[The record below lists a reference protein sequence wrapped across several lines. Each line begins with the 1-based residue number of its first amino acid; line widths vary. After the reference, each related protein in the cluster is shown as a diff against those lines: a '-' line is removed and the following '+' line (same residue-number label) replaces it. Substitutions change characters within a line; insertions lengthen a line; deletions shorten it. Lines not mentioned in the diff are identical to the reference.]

1 MRPAPRARRPPFHE
15 RAEGRVKLSVFTP
28 LPPAPTGIADYSELL
43 LRELDKASNWEVE
56 AYCEGEARKQPF
68 PVHDAAAA
76 TAGATGLAMYHV
88 GNSDHHDFL
97 YPQMLARPGVLVLH
111 DLVLH
116 HARLRGYLESPV
128 MRAYRADLGNRD
140 KRDEALATL
149 DAYREEVMEAY
160 PDKGDTIAE
169 IAIRMGGGRLLY
181 AYPLYEHLVR
191 RSQLTLVHSST
202 ARDEILEHCPD
213 VNAAKVARVRMGM
226 PLPIP
231 MSREEARK
239 KLGLGDGLLLA
250 SFGLVTPE
258 KRIGMAL
265 KALARL
271 RARGVDARYML
282 VGDKVDHYDAA
293 GEAEALG
300 VKDAVHIAGRVSD
313 EDFWP
318 HIFAADI
325 CLNLRFPSA
334 GETSATLLR
343 LLACGRPVMVTDQI
357 HAADFP
363 CSVVARTSLEGDE
376 DGLYCDLMDLIRSTN
391 RRRDLAIESRAF
403 VEREHSPEAMVA
415 DYLEALRAVVRIRRE

>member
-1 MRPAPRARRPPFHE
+1 M
-15 RAEGRVKLSVFTP
+15 KLSVFTP
-28 LPPAPTGIADYSELL
+28 LPPVPTGIADYSELL
-43 LRELDKASNWEVE
+43 LRELAKASDWEVE
-56 AYCEGEARKQPF
+56 AYCEGETCKQPF
-68 PVHDAAAA
+68 PVRDAASA
-76 TAGATGLAMYHV
+76 TAGAAGLAMYHV
-88 GNSDHHDFL
+88 GNSAHHDFL
-97 YPQMLARPGVLVLH
+97 YRHMLARPGVLVLH

-116 HARLRGYLESPV
+116 HARLNGYLQSPA

-140 KRDEALATL
+140 KRDEALAAL

-160 PDKGDTIAE
+160 PNEGDTIAE

-191 RSQLTLVHSST
+191 RSPLTLVHSST
-202 ARDEILEHCPD
+202 ARDEILERCPD
-213 VNAAKVARVRMGM
+213 VNVAKVARVRMGM
-226 PLPIP
+226 PLPGL
-231 MSREEARK
+231 MSREKARK
-239 KLGLGDGLLLA
+239 KLGLDDGLLLA

-271 RARGVDARYML
+271 RASGIDARYVL
-282 VGDKVDHYDAA
+282 VGGTVDHYDAA
-293 GEAEALG
+293 AEAEALG
-300 VKDAVHIAGRVSD
+300 VKDAVRFAGRVSE

-318 HIFAADI
+318 HVFAADI
-325 CLNLRFPSA
+325 CLNLRYPSA

-363 CSVVARTSLEGDE
+363 SSVVARSRLEGDE
-376 DGLYCDLMDLIRSTN
+376 DGLYCDLMDLIRAKK
-391 RRRDLAIESRAF
+391 RRRDLSLKSRTF

-415 DYLEALRAVVRIRRE
+415 DYLEALSDLGRDST

>member
-1 MRPAPRARRPPFHE
+1 M
-15 RAEGRVKLSVFTP
+15 KLSVFTP

-43 LRELDKASNWEVE
+43 LRELKKASDWEVE
-56 AYCEGEARKQPF
+56 AFCEGETRKQPF
-68 PVHDAAAA
+68 PVHDAA

-88 GNSDHHDFL
+88 GNSAHHDFL
-97 YPQMLARPGVLVLH
+97 YPHMLARPGVLVLH

-116 HARLRGYLESPV
+116 HARLSGYLESPA

-140 KRDEALATL
+140 KRDEALGTL
-149 DAYREEVMEAY
+149 DAYRREVMEAY

-191 RSQLTLVHSST
+191 QSTLTLVHSST
-202 ARDEILEHCPD
+202 ARDEILERCPD
-213 VNAAKVARVRMGM
+213 VNVAKVARVRMGM
-226 PLPIP
+226 PLPIL
-231 MSREEARK
+231 MSREKARK
-239 KLGLGDGLLLA
+239 KLGLDDGLLLA

-271 RARGVDARYML
+271 RAKGIDARYVL
-282 VGDKVDHYDAA
+282 VGGAVDHYDAA
-293 GEAEALG
+293 EEAEAVG
-300 VKDAVHIAGRVSD
+300 VTDAVHFAGRVSD

-318 HIFAADI
+318 YVFAADI
-325 CLNLRFPSA
+325 CLNLRYPSA

-363 CSVVARTSLEGDE
+363 TSVVARSALEGDE
-376 DGLYCDLMDLIRSTN
+376 DGLYCDLMDLIRN
-391 RRRDLAIESRAF
+391 EKRRRSLSLKSRTF
-403 VEREHSPEAMVA
+403 VEHEHSPKAMLT
-415 DYLEALRAVVRIRRE
+415 DYLEALRAVVSDST